1 MENRNSNEK
10 HQPRRSS
17 FSNDPPLAIEVDLEK
32 EWDKKLERN
41 ASESVSSILEPEKA
55 RTRTNEEDDDDE
67 EASSHRDLEGSPVV
81 RTVTAQDWTGPDDP
95 EVSCSTIRN
104 TSLRLTVPQNP
115 HNWSLRKRIYHTIPP
130 GLFGFIVTFGSSVY
144 TPANEEIA
152 KHFNVTPTVALL
164 GVTLYVIGLGF
175 GPMLSAPASET
186 FGRLIVYRV
195 SLPISLLFTLGAGF
209 SKTFYSLLI
218 CRFFAG
224 FAGSPVL
231 AVGAGTNA
239 DLFPPKYRAIATSS
253 FLLAPFLGP
262 SLGPFLGGWV
272 AQYKGWRWTQWISL
286 FIGVGVYIISLPMK
300 ETYKKVKALF
310 PPSRASSDLVTL

>member
-1 MENRNSNEK
+1 
-10 HQPRRSS
+10 
-17 FSNDPPLAIEVDLEK
+17 
-32 EWDKKLERN
+32 
-41 ASESVSSILEPEKA
+41 
-55 RTRTNEEDDDDE
+55 
-67 EASSHRDLEGSPVV
+67 
-81 RTVTAQDWTGPDDP
+81 
-95 EVSCSTIRN
+95 
-104 TSLRLTVPQNP
+104 
-115 HNWSLRKRIYHTIPP
+115 
-130 GLFGFIVTFGSSVY
+130 
-144 TPANEEIA
+144 
-152 KHFNVTPTVALL
+152 
-164 GVTLYVIGLGF
+164 
-175 GPMLSAPASET
+175 MLSAPASET

-209 SKTFYSLLI
+209 SKTFYSLMI

-272 AQYKGWRWTQWISL
+272 AQYKDWRWTQWISL

-300 ETYKKVKALF
+300 ETYKKVRC
-310 PPSRASSDLVTL
+310 PSFLLHQTLLILVTRRQSSNNAPNASESSPQQCLVQKASQQSNS